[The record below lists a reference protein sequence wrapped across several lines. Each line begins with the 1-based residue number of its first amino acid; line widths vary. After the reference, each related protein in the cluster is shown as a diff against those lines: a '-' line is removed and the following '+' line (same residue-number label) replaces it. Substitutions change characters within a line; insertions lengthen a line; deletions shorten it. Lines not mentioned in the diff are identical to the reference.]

1 MRISRGTLL
10 STMTLAIL
18 AFGYVVAVSMLA
30 ERPRARID
38 EGELEVYM
46 PPPLQLVSA
55 VGDRYLAANVAVFR
69 CFMVGAEQRMRPES
83 YALLARLHVD
93 AALFNPGHEDNYYIA
108 AAILPWEG
116 HVRETQYVLARAM
129 EARTQDYLP
138 AFLYAF
144 NQRKFEHD
152 ARGGAKT
159 LLAAASRLADSGV
172 RTSLEALAARWFESA
187 DGTAA
192 VDVLL
197 SLAKSTRNPQFSAFL
212 LKRVQRL
219 ENVGVI
225 EQALERWKARR
236 SDVPPSLDELVY
248 QGDLQSTPEDP
259 FGANYTIGKDGQVV
273 ITERKGR

>member
-10 STMTLAIL
+10 STMMLAIL

-30 ERPRARID
+30 VRPRDRVA

-46 PPPLQLVSA
+46 PPPLQLISA
-55 VGDRYLAANVAVFR
+55 VGDRYLAANIAVFR

-83 YALLARLHVD
+83 YTLLARLHVD
-93 AALFNPGHEDNYYIA
+93 AALFNPGHEDNYYVA

-116 HVRETQYVLARAM
+116 HVKETQYVLARAM
-129 EARTQDYLP
+129 DVRTQDYLP

-144 NQRKFEHD
+144 NQRQFERD

-159 LLAAASRLADSGV
+159 LLAAASKLTDSGV
-172 RTSLEALAARWFESA
+172 RTSLEALAARWLERS
-187 DGTAA
+187 DGAA
-192 VDVLL
+192 AISVLR
-197 SLAKSTRNPQFSAFL
+197 SLAKSTRNPQFAAFL

-219 ENVGVI
+219 ENVSAI
-225 EQALERWKARR
+225 EQALARWRAR
-236 SDVPPSLDELVY
+236 DGGVPPSLDELVY
-248 QGDLQSTPEDP
+248 QGDLQSMPEDP
-259 FGANYTIGKDGQVV
+259 FGASYTVGNDGQVV